1 MGNDTIRQ
9 LWYRLVS
16 SLSAA
21 SVKASQQRAALQL
34 STYAVCGMTTSRF
47 WSLLAENRFAVD
59 PPYWTVA
66 ALVATVSLVNLI
78 NKRREDGRHAAAV
91 DQVQVDRPLFVL
103 GHWRSGTT
111 LLHELLSQ
119 DDRLAYPSL
128 FQVLRPHTFLTDE
141 RGIAKRLLQ
150 LGPQKRPMDNMRFSL
165 KSPSEDEFALMQL
178 CGHSPMLGWI
188 FPRRAQHY
196 DRYLT
201 FQDVPMDEVR
211 QWQRALR
218 AFLKKLTYRYQRPL
232 VIKSPTHTGRV
243 RLLLDTFPD
252 ARFVHI
258 HRDPYRVFQS
268 TECLYRR
275 GVPVLALQRP
285 VKGRLVETI
294 LRRYRLIY
302 DAFFEQRTLI
312 PKGQYC
318 EVCFE
323 DLERD
328 APGQLAGIYDQLDL
342 GDFCQAE
349 PSIRT
354 YLDGVSQYKKNTYRP
369 LPQRLKERIATSW
382 QRSFREWGYSV

>member
-1 MGNDTIRQ
+1 M
-9 LWYRLVS
+9 WYRLVA
-16 SLSAA
+16 SLSKA
-21 SVKASQQRAALQL
+21 SLKASQQRAALQL
-34 STYAVCGMTTSRF
+34 STYAVCGLTARRF

-66 ALVATVSLVNLI
+66 ALIAAVSIVNLI
-78 NKRREDGRHAAAV
+78 NKRREDQRHASAV
-91 DQVQVDRPLFVL
+91 DQVEVHRPVFVL

-141 RGIAKRLLQ
+141 RGPARRLLR

-201 FQDVPMDEVR
+201 FQGVSDDEVR
-211 QWQRALR
+211 QWQSALR
-218 AFLKKLTYRYQRPL
+218 VFLKKLTYRYRRPL
-232 VIKSPTHTGRV
+232 VIKSPTHTGRI

-258 HRDPYRVFQS
+258 HRNPYRVYQS
-268 TECLYRR
+268 TERLYRR
-275 GVPVLALQRP
+275 GVPVLSLQRP
-285 VKGRLVETI
+285 VKGRLAETI

-302 DAFFEQRTLI
+302 DAFFEQRELI
-312 PKGQYC
+312 PEGQYH

-328 APGQLAGIYDQLDL
+328 VPGQIAGIYERLDL
-342 GDFCQAE
+342 GDFGQAE
-349 PSIRT
+349 PKVRAYMDSAS
-354 YLDGVSQYKKNTYRP
+354 GYKKNSYRP
-369 LPQRLKERIATSW
+369 LPKRLRERIAAAW
-382 QRSFREWGYSV
+382 QRSFREWGYST